1 MQQYYSKERPPRT
14 HVLPPV
20 RVCKIKCVTAS
31 LPLMGR
37 KGKNMPQTTHPLKVP
52 RESETPDI
60 PQELIDL
67 VSAKVRTQPAPR
79 LCFTLHS

>member
-1 MQQYYSKERPPRT
+1 
-14 HVLPPV
+14 
-20 RVCKIKCVTAS
+20 
-31 LPLMGR
+31 MGR